1 MSKKTTDS
9 VLYWIRSD
17 LRIFDNLAL
26 WEAAKTNKEIIVIYI
41 KNLTSK
47 ESTDNLA
54 LNTWINKSL
63 QELSERYRELY
74 NIKLKIYNDDIYQ
87 VIEALHKETNF
98 TDIYINT
105 TFDPE
110 VDKIDTKLAT
120 KFKNSFNVN
129 SYNSSL
135 LFKPN
140 EILNNSGDFFKVYT
154 PFWKKAL
161 SKLSLRE
168 PLPIP
173 KINSVYK
180 DNISSIKEVKIT
192 PPNKIWQKKIL
203 EHFTPGELTARHL
216 LNHTYE
222 KISGYSEK
230 RDFPIKNNTS
240 QLSPYLARGELSVNE
255 IFFSIKKKKNKIK
268 SYDYNKFTA
277 QLGWRE
283 FSYNILYN
291 FPNLSN
297 KNFIS
302 KFDNFPWKK
311 NEANFQKWRN
321 GNTGFPIVDAGMREL
336 KATGY
341 MHNRLRMIVAS
352 FLVKNLNISWV
363 FGAKWF
369 WENLF
374 DADVA
379 NNFAGWQWVAG
390 CGTDAAP
397 YFRIFNPTLQS
408 IRFDKEGGY
417 IRKWIPELKDLPSKY
432 IHAPWEMTD
441 LELMNFNVRLGKDY
455 PRPIVDHKTTRDEAL
470 KNYKKMNNLNA

>member
-1 MSKKTTDS
+1 MSKKTTNS

-26 WEAAKTNKEIIVIYI
+26 WEAAKTNKEIIVIFI
-41 KNLTSK
+41 KNITKK
-47 ESTDNLA
+47 ESSSDLA

-63 QELSERYRELY
+63 QELSERYKKLY
-74 NIKLKIYNDDIYQ
+74 NIKLKIYDDDIYQ

-110 VDKIDTKLAT
+110 VDKIDAKLAT
-120 KFKNSFNVN
+120 KFKNSFIVN

-180 DNISSIKEVKIT
+180 DNVTSMKEVKIT
-192 PPNKIWQKKIL
+192 PSNKIWQKKIL

-216 LNHTYE
+216 LNYTYE

-255 IFFSIKKKKNKIK
+255 IFFSIKKKKNKIH
-268 SYDYNKFTA
+268 A
-277 QLGWRE
+277 
-283 FSYNILYN
+283 IL
-291 FPNLSN
+291 
-297 KNFIS
+297 
-302 KFDNFPWKK
+302 
-311 NEANFQKWRN
+311 
-321 GNTGFPIVDAGMREL
+321 IVL
-336 KATGY
+336 
-341 MHNRLRMIVAS
+341 
-352 FLVKNLNISWV
+352 
-363 FGAKWF
+363 
-369 WENLF
+369 
-374 DADVA
+374 
-379 NNFAGWQWVAG
+379 
-390 CGTDAAP
+390 
-397 YFRIFNPTLQS
+397 
-408 IRFDKEGGY
+408 
-417 IRKWIPELKDLPSKY
+417 
-432 IHAPWEMTD
+432 
-441 LELMNFNVRLGKDY
+441 
-455 PRPIVDHKTTRDEAL
+455 
-470 KNYKKMNNLNA
+470 